1 MTDRSVSERKR
12 KAILDAALTVF
23 SRKGHAEASVDDVA
37 EQAGIAKGTL
47 YLYFRSKEELYL
59 AALVSDLRAMSAES
73 RKQMEGQHGLRE
85 KLRAFLRV
93 RLEYT
98 KSREDFL
105 RIYLAEYGTA
115 FLKTALSRELRHI
128 MRENMRHAAKL
139 FEEASLDGAIGPVPA
154 GAAAGALFDLSRGLI
169 ERRLLG
175 WKEFQVA
182 DEVEFGIEVLL
193 SGIQNYSKSTASR
206 RTKRVFKREGN
217 SAEVA

>member
-1 MTDRSVSERKR
+1 MTDRSVSEGKR
-12 KAILDAALTVF
+12 KAILGAALTVF
-23 SRKGHAEASVDDVA
+23 SRKGYAEASVDDVA

-59 AALVSDLRAMSAES
+59 AALVSDLRAMSSEG
-73 RKQMEGQHGLRE
+73 RKAMERMHGLRE

-98 KSREDFL
+98 KSRQDFL
-105 RIYLAEYGTA
+105 RIYLAEYGST
-115 FLKTALSRELRHI
+115 FLKTSVSRAVRNI
-128 MRENMRHAAKL
+128 MRENMRYMAKL
-139 FEEASLDGAIGPVPA
+139 FEAATLEGEIGPVPA

-175 WKEFQVA
+175 WKEFQTA

-193 SGIQNYSKSTASR
+193 SGIQNYSKSSR
-206 RTKRVFKREGN
+206 RTKRVFRREGH